1 MCIHN
6 EQKQSCRIGVDAHVL
21 AGKYQGSRTWLTNVI
36 SRAAAID
43 LESTYVIYSL
53 DQAQARELIDG
64 PNVEHRPIP
73 IRSPIPRLL
82 VYWPSAIISHQLDYL
97 LTQYMS
103 PLLFPRKQIVVVHD
117 ILFRTHPEFFPFKT
131 RWRNRI
137 LTRLSAKRAR
147 GVITVS
153 KYSLDG
159 ILGSYRLQPTKM
171 AIVPNGCSQPALS
184 SQPAPPVP
192 KPYALFVGRLEP
204 RKNARQLLDAFDRV
218 PTDSRLVIV
227 GTPDGERP
235 DTLARILA
243 APRVLHLTD
252 VSPGDLAAL
261 YQHASVTVM
270 PSLAEGFGLPI
281 IEALANGCP
290 VIAANSAALP
300 EVGGRVA
307 TYYDPCSDT
316 AVADL
321 AQLLAQAFAGTLP
334 YDREA
339 VESHLATLDWDRAAH
354 RFIRFVTSLKS
365 SRDIDLSARSRLP

>member
-1 MCIHN
+1 
-6 EQKQSCRIGVDAHVL
+6 
-21 AGKYQGSRTWLTNVI
+21 
-36 SRAAAID
+36 
-43 LESTYVIYSL
+43 
-53 DQAQARELIDG
+53 LIEG
-64 PNVEHRPIP
+64 PNVEHRRIP
-73 IRSPIPRLL
+73 VRSPIPRLL
-82 VYWPSAIISHQLDYL
+82 AYWPLAIISHQLDYL

-103 PLLFPRKQIVVVHD
+103 PLLFPGKQIVVVHD

-137 LTRLSAKRAR
+137 LTRLSAKRGR

-153 KYSLDG
+153 KYSLDA
-159 ILGSYRLQPTKM
+159 ILDSYRLDPNKIT
-171 AIVPNGCSQPALS
+171 IVPNGWSQVPHSIL
-184 SQPAPPVP
+184 PVPPVP

-204 RKNARQLLDAFDRV
+204 RKNARQLLDAFDEVR
-218 PTDSRLVIV
+218 TDSRLVIV

-235 DTLARILA
+235 DTLARIRA

-307 TYYDPCSDT
+307 TYYDPRSDT

-321 AQLLAQAFAGTLP
+321 AHLLAEAFAGTVP

-339 VESHLATLDWDRAAH
+339 VESHLAALDWDRAAH
-354 RFIRFVTSLKS
+354 SFVRFVTSLKS
-365 SRDIDLSARSRLP
+365 SRDIDLLAGRRLP